1 MILRL
6 RHLLLLAPLMLAGCG
21 DTAGPGGSAD
31 IQVVSSTRV
40 LYADGIPAIVFVVRN
55 RGSVGVEAV
64 NFEVDAIRGGQTVA
78 SAAAQVSDLSPGE
91 EAESAPAVFA
101 SLDSHS
107 DYECYRYRARSYG
120 NRGQVLSDSS
130 REVCS

>member
-6 RHLLLLAPLMLAGCG
+6 RHLPLLAPLMLAGCG
-21 DTAGPGGSAD
+21 ETAGPESSAD
-31 IQVVSSTRV
+31 IQVISSTRV
-40 LYADGIPAIVFVVRN
+40 LYADGIPAIVFVVKN

-101 SLDSHS
+101 TLDSHS
-107 DYECYRYRARSYG
+107 DYGCYRYRARSYG
-120 NRGQVLSDSS
+120 SRGQVLSDSS
-130 REVCS
+130 REVCT